1 MPRETAVPE
10 YMPIAD
16 ELKRFNAERERML
29 GGQPIS
35 PDRRLPIEYT
45 GVGGDVAPPYRDR

>member
-1 MPRETAVPE
+1 MRETAVPE

-45 GVGGDVAPPYRDR
+45 GVGGDVAPPSWRE